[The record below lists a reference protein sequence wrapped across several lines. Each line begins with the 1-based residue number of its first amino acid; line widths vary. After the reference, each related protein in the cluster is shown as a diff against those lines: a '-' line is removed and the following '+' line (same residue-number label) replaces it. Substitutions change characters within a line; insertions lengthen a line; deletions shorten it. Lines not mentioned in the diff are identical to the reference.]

1 MKTSC
6 SVLLIIF
13 LISYFQCKS
22 DFKEFENIAIEFTK
36 KIIKDPMSLDS
47 ILKNDNNIKIG
58 AINKDENNI
67 NLITGYKNIIISQN
81 KSDFELNNVIFQ
93 RYKGQD
99 SSIITVNYKK
109 NNSFLYE
116 FFISWFTSGCEDNV
130 YYKFEIINYELFFR
144 GVFICQHME
153 ASILDQ

>member
-1 MKTSC
+1 MKISC
-6 SVLLIIF
+6 SILLIIF
-13 LISYFQCKS
+13 LISYLQCKS

-36 KIIKDPMSLDS
+36 KIIKEPMSLDS

-58 AINKDENNI
+58 DIYKDESNI

-81 KSDFELNNVIFQ
+81 KSDFELNDVVFQ
-93 RYKGQD
+93 RYKGLD

-116 FFISWFTSGCEDNV
+116 FFISWFTSGCKDNV
-130 YYKFEIINYELFFR
+130 YYKFEIINYELYFR

-153 ASILDQ
+153 AKDIE